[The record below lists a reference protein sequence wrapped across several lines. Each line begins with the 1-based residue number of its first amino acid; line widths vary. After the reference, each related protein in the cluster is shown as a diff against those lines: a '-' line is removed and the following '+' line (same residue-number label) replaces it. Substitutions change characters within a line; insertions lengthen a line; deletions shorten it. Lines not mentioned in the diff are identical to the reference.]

1 MMNYR
6 DGHRLGVRLA
16 SLAVV
21 MMGTLV
27 AVNAQ
32 GYGVPANSPDAVKLM
47 GMALHDA
54 DNSQGVDGAV
64 TVTIGRNQ
72 QYLLRVDA
80 DKPLTQ
86 ADVGKTA
93 LLTPNHTIVASGDG
107 LLQIG
112 EIMSI
117 EPDGYAWVEIGFGN
131 TSKVTPS
138 NVNVLT
144 FSQLINATYDG
155 KQLNGTNSYLAEID
169 DIGYKAT
176 IDNPTNIEFVLTGIT
191 GHTQEFYIG
200 NSDDTLLYN
209 QLPRAG
215 AHLVFSSSGGAVN
228 VQFSDNTATSIMH
241 VSNGDVVRLMINN
254 GYLTITNVTA
264 NNSWQSPNLAEFDNP
279 KYMVVLHSSDNI
291 ALPIKAI

>member
-1 MMNYR
+1 MNYR
-6 DGHRLGVRLA
+6 DGHRLGARLA

-21 MMGTLV
+21 TMGTLV

-32 GYGVPANSPDAVKLM
+32 GYGVSAANSPDAVKLM

-138 NVNVLT
+138 NVNVLS

-155 KQLNGTNSYLAEID
+155 KQLVPMNRYVDYYD
-169 DIGYKAT
+169 DIGFIAIT
-176 IDNPTNIEFVLTGIT
+176 DHPVNVEITSVGQGFDIAFGDDNDLSLYNASDIKGIHLT
-191 GHTQEFYIG
+191 IG
-200 NSDDTLLYN
+200 N
-209 QLPRAG
+209 G
-215 AHLVFSSSGGAVN
+215 GGAAGRIDSQYISAL
-228 VQFSDNTATSIMH
+228 QFDAGDKVRFSISNSTLV
-241 VSNGDVVRLMINN
+241 VSN
-254 GYLTITNVTA
+254 ITKNQT
-264 NNSWQSPNLAEFDNP
+264 WQSPQSTYLANP
-279 KYMVVLHSSDNI
+279 KYMIVGHAHDNI
-291 ALPIKAI
+291 PLPIKAI